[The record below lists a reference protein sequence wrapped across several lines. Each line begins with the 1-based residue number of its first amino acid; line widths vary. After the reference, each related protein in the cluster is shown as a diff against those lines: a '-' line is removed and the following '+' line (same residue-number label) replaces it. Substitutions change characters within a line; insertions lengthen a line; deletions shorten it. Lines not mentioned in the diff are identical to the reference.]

1 MIIIKKHFK
10 EVSVIFT
17 EFCKKKQ
24 KKKIYI
30 YMYIIV
36 GNVANA
42 VGECSIHISVERNT
56 VQNET
61 RMIPCNSEFRAYA
74 LVRQI

>member
-1 MIIIKKHFK
+1 ML
-10 EVSVIFT
+10 
-17 EFCKKKQ
+17 
-24 KKKIYI
+24 YI
-30 YMYIIV
+30 YIIV

-42 VGECSIHISVERNT
+42 VGKCSIHISVERNT

-61 RMIPCNSEFRAYA
+61 RMIPCNSKFRAYA

>member
-1 MIIIKKHFK
+1 MILMFKMQVIFDSFK
-10 EVSVIFT
+10 E
-17 EFCKKKQ
+17 
-24 KKKIYI
+24 IYI
-30 YMYIIV
+30 YIYIIV

-42 VGECSIHISVERNT
+42 VRKCLIHISVERNT

-61 RMIPCNSEFRAYA
+61 GMVPCNSEFRAYA